1 MNTSPDEVVVV
12 YTTND
17 LYEAE
22 VIRNELKS
30 EGIACEVDGE
40 SQGGFT
46 EIVQTKLLVRSVGRG
61 SCPQADRA
69 EGEGRVPPTQRQ
81 RVKCVL
87 SETKSVV

>member
-46 EIVQTKLLVRSVGRG
+46 EIVQTKLLVRAWD
-61 SCPQADRA
+61 ADRA
-69 EGEGRVPPTQRQ
+69 RKLIER
-81 RVKCVL
+81 RVKDAFPPP
-87 SETKSVV
+87 SDNA